1 MKDYLLGNKELLEL
15 LRQQFFD
22 KERAKQLLE
31 DIPDINQPILNENG
45 YSTTYLYEAQEANA
59 VEAVRL
65 LLEHGADPNFCN
77 SDLSWG
83 DCPLWD
89 LQYWPDDKA
98 DDRNRFEIA
107 KLFFEYGA
115 NPNLMIDWDHLFE
128 YVAYRV
134 YEDDWIGIDGAEFE
148 RRWEY
153 LCNFYKLLIAYGG
166 GDRYYKP
173 ELSGEIQLDRI
184 EDYEI
189 IVRTCEDGY
198 HVQGI
203 LLDPDGK
210 EIGQL

>member
-1 MKDYLLGNKELLEL
+1 M
-15 LRQQFFD
+15 
-22 KERAKQLLE
+22 LE

-45 YSTTYLYEAQEANA
+45 DSTTYLYEAQEANA

-65 LLEHGADPNFCN
+65 LLERGADPNHRN
-77 SDLSWG
+77 LNVLY
-83 DCPLWD
+83 DCPLWG
-89 LQYWPDDKA
+89 LQYWPDDEA
-98 DDRNRFEIA
+98 DDGKRFEIA

-115 NPNLMIDWDHLFE
+115 NPNLINDGDHLFE

-148 RRWEY
+148 RRWKY

-173 ELSGEIQLDRI
+173 ELSEEIQLDRL
-184 EDYEI
+184 EDYEV

-203 LLDPDGK
+203 LLDPEGN
-210 EIGQL
+210 EIGLL